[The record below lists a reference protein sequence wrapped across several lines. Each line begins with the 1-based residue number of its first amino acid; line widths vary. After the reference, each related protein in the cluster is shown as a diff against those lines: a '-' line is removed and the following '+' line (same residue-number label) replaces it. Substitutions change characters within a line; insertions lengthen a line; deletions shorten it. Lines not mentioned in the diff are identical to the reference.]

1 MRKLQKRIVAMVM
14 ITVLLIAS
22 SITVSA
28 KEGTQTGGIYGYNYI
43 TRMNVG
49 YTKITASMFGEPE
62 SSTEPAPSVEM
73 SVGAYDSVGNCIRAK
88 TVSGTSRCEATL
100 YPSIPSERFSYGQA
114 FSYLEGYS
122 MGGLKVYAS

>member
-22 SITVSA
+22 SVTVFA
-28 KEGTQTGGIYGYNYI
+28 KEGTQSGGIYGYNYI

-49 YTKITASMFGEPE
+49 YTKITASMFGQPE
-62 SSTEPAPSVEM
+62 SSTEPDPSVKL
-73 SVGAYDSVGNCIRAK
+73 SVGGYSSNGVCLEARS
-88 TVSGTSRCEATL
+88 VSGTPRCEVTF
-100 YPSIPSERFSYGQA
+100 YTSVSSDRFSYGYA
-114 FSYLEGYS
+114 FSYLEGYD